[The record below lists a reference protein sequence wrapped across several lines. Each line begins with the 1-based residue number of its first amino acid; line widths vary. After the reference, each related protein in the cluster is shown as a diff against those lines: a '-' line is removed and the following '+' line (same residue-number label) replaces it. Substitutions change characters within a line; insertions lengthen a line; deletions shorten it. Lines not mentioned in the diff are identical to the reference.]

1 MTKLN
6 KFGFASLIV
15 GGLVACMALTG
26 CGGGDKKAAPQGEKK
41 ITSLNDLQGADIV
54 ACDKTV
60 TPYLIFR
67 ALQKHTKLG
76 VKDIRIVNTSDE
88 EIATTFLSNKKLK
101 VCGTWNPMKL
111 QILEKDKST
120 KTLFDSSEIPGEIQ
134 DLMVLNTKALN
145 ENPDFARAL
154 VGAWYE
160 TLEVMQKGDPK
171 SVEALSQMAALSG
184 PTTTLAN
191 YKAQLSTTAMYWN
204 AKDAVAFT
212 NSKDI
217 QAKNDLVRKFCFDY
231 GLLGEKA
238 KSADD
243 VGISYPDGT
252 IQGDRNNVKLRY
264 VSKYMQEYADGKV
277 SLGGTDVS
285 GAGRKKFK
293 VAISVYAGWMP
304 WYYAQ
309 ESGILKKWADRYG
322 IEIEVQ
328 RASYGGTIDA
338 FVANQC
344 DACLLTNMDTFFTP
358 AAAGIDCTSIITG
371 DYSNGNDAIIVR
383 Q

>member
-6 KFGFASLIV
+6 KFAFCSVVA
-15 GGLVACMALTG
+15 LVMACLTMTG
-26 CGGGDKKAAPQGEKK
+26 CSRSDKQAAPKEDKKVS
-41 ITSLNDLQGADIV
+41 SLEDLAGVEIV

-60 TPYLIFR
+60 TPYLIMR

-76 VKDIRIVNTSDE
+76 VKDIKIVNTSDE
-88 EIATTFLSNKKLK
+88 EIATTFLSNKKFK
-101 VCGTWNPMKL
+101 VVGTWNPMVL
-111 QILEKDKST
+111 QILDKDKGAR
-120 KTLFDSSEIPGEIQ
+120 KLFDSSEIPGEIQ
-134 DLMVLNTKALN
+134 DLCVVNTKALA

-154 VGAWYE
+154 AGAWYE
-160 TLEVMQKGDPK
+160 TLAVMQKGDQSSK
-171 SVEALSQMAALSG
+171 QALSQMAALSG
-184 PTTTLAN
+184 PSCTLDN
-191 YKAQLSTTAMYWN
+191 YRAQLSTTAMFWN

-212 NSKDI
+212 NSKDL
-217 QAKNDLVRKFCFDY
+217 QAKQDLVRKFCFDY

-238 KSADD
+238 TSADV
-243 VGISYPDGT
+243 VGIQYPDGT
-252 IQGDRNNVKLRY
+252 VQGDRNNVRMRY

-277 SLGGTDVS
+277 SLGSTDLS

-293 VAISVYAGWMP
+293 LAISVYAGWMP

-322 IEIEVQ
+322 LEIEVM

-338 FVANQC
+338 FVANQV

-358 AAAGIDCTSIITG
+358 AAVGIDCTAVIMG
-371 DYSNGNDAIIVR
+371 DFSNGNDAIIVR
-383 Q
+383 